1 MFKKILVIFV
11 ATLLI
16 IVGIIAFH
24 SHKPNIIGTWKSD
37 ATILGLSEQQNT
49 EVILIFNS
57 DGTALFKN
65 PSVGGETVNTE
76 FKYTIK
82 DNTLSVLSVNNAK
95 PQTTDNIY
103 EYDIKQDI
111 LTIYFREQE
120 LTFQK
125 VK

>member
-1 MFKKILVIFV
+1 MFKKILFVFV
-11 ATLLI
+11 AALLI

-24 SHKPNIIGTWKSD
+24 NDKPSIIGTWKSD
-37 ATILGLSEQQNT
+37 ATIIGLSEPQNT
-49 EVILIFNS
+49 EVILIFNN

-65 PSVGGETVNTE
+65 PSVGGGTVDTKFE
-76 FKYTIK
+76 YTIK
-82 DNTLSVLSVNNAK
+82 DNTLNVITVNNVEM
-95 PQTTDNIY
+95 QTTDNIY
-103 EYDIKQDI
+103 EYYIKQDI